1 MILALTLATAHVR
14 TSTFAPHVDTNA
26 VGVVG
31 DTLITYGAVRGFAA
45 LVIEDTEYPITPHS
59 VHRVPKGAV
68 HAVIGDAVREV
79 VAVDEATGVEV
90 GGGCTDDHLDHCCD
104 EHLVTFADGSQ
115 RLAPI
120 RNRAPGF
127 DFPIGSLQFVT
138 WNGVL
143 IVENQTSESS
153 ETLFRCEAPPNDPLD
168 DNRCN
173 CPVEFNR
180 VCGENFTFTCA
191 PTPLPDRP
199 LTPVFAVLAVAALAL
214 AAFA

>member
-79 VAVDEATGVEV
+79 VAVDEVTGVEV
-90 GGGCTDDHLDHCCD
+90 GLGCTDDDLDHCCD
-104 EHLVTFADGSQ
+104 EHLVTLADGSL

-120 RNRAPGF
+120 RNGGHRLF
-127 DFPIGSLQFVT
+127 DTLPISSLLFETTRGHLDVI
-138 WNGVL
+138 NL
-143 IVENQTSESS
+143 SS
-153 ETLFRCEAPPNDPLD
+153 EQVIRCTVPPNDPLYGD
-168 DNRCN
+168 TCH